1 MPPDPV
7 LWGGVRRPGAG
18 AAAAGAGGAWTAP
31 TAKTVG
37 KTLFS
42 HHGGGDPPGEPSRQ
56 PPLDA
61 AAGGPGG
68 DASIYELLIC
78 TILGLGLRVNLLRA
92 GSFAHWLISLAAL
105 ALMFL
110 AEPLW
115 LHLWGWTPAKWV
127 LGLKLRNPLGG
138 SSPCPRHGAGAG
150 RCSPVAMDSTSP
162 STTCGGAGN
171 ASATVG
177 TGRTASGTTGSC
189 GGTPGRTVPC
199 SG

>member
-1 MPPDPV
+1 MDSPNCQDSGKNVIFPP
-7 LWGGVRRPGAG
+7 WRRRSTGR
-18 AAAAGAGGAWTAP
+18 
-31 TAKTVG
+31 AKPSA
-37 KTLFS
+37 TL
-42 HHGGGDPPGEPSRQ
+42 GCGCWR
-56 PPLDA
+56 
-61 AAGGPGG
+61 PGG

-92 GSFAHWLISLAAL
+92 GSFAHWLIALAAL

-177 TGRTASGTTGSC
+177 TGRTASGTTGSY